1 MRWALLDTRAGLASQ
16 SPGIGG
22 GRSSSACAS
31 RLRLF
36 GAMTFSSKY
45 SMIAAT
51 SARNTGPTT
60 MPMAPKAPMPPTT
73 PTNTMNA
80 DTGA

>member
-1 MRWALLDTRAGLASQ
+1 M
-16 SPGIGG
+16 
-22 GRSSSACAS
+22 
-31 RLRLF
+31 
-36 GAMTFSSKY
+36 
-45 SMIAAT
+45 AAT

-60 MPMAPKAPMPPTT
+60 MPMVPNAAMPPTT